1 MLVGGGVAFAHFA
14 SGKVLS
20 KQVRQPKE
28 VLCIQSLLIMWNV
41 GNVREGVN
49 NLGTSVCATAMR
61 AGIHLMAHILFD
73 YNDTYV
79 ANIMFRYIDMLY
91 ICVCVCICVSECVYM
106 CAHVCAF
113 FPIKLS

>member
-49 NLGTSVCATAMR
+49 NLGTSVCVRATAIR

-91 ICVCVCICVSECVYM
+91 ICVSECVYM